1 LDFKGKNLLYVEILD
16 KGDDPMDKVDLL
28 KKLRNSSRGNL
39 FAAEIPKTA
48 KQDDKKIE
56 ELVAELENEGKIK
69 LRECIQR
76 EYSVYLH
83 GIIKYASE

>member
-1 LDFKGKNLLYVEILD
+1 
-16 KGDDPMDKVDLL
+16 MDKYELL
-28 KKLRNSSRGNL
+28 KKLRNSSRSNL

-48 KQDDKKIE
+48 KQDAKKIA
-56 ELVAELENEGKIK
+56 ELVAELENGGKIK
-69 LRECIQR
+69 VRECIQR